1 MPSDQRTGRS
11 SLPDQRTL
19 LSWLFVGRLILA
31 VGVLMG
37 AGLVWTERPQES
49 FLVSVSVVIALTFT
63 AYGAWVVHLQRREP
77 GNTFLLIQ
85 AIVDLGVVTTVVHFA
100 GQPQSA
106 FPSLYV
112 LVVAAYALLM
122 PPAWG
127 VLTAF
132 LASAAFLGDALLSR
146 AVVLDSPF
154 WAQMVV
160 FNLVFAIVAILGHR
174 LREAGMEQATLA
186 TELKRVRLEADD
198 ILRNIRSGVLTVD
211 GLGRLAFINPTARR
225 LLDLEGED
233 LVGLPILD
241 QLKSRS

>member
-146 AVVLDSPF
+146 TVVLDASPT
-154 WAQMVV
+154 
-160 FNLVFAIVAILGHR
+160 
-174 LREAGMEQATLA
+174 ATP
-186 TELKRVRLEADD
+186 TTTT
-198 ILRNIRSGVLTVD
+198 NIRQSPHRARAGPWNRVLPD
-211 GLGRLAFINPTARR
+211 TALRR
-225 LLDLEGED
+225 TS
-233 LVGLPILD
+233 
-241 QLKSRS
+241 SRSAHPRI